1 MKKLSFRH
9 PVHIYDNDAVP
20 NNGTQKSKTTL
31 ADFFL
36 IRVRGVARIC
46 FFVAVS
52 PFYFRNDIINTI
64 EIILYVLRMNQN
76 AEHSL
81 AGWYNKVGQSVIAWL
96 IAISRV
102 QSIPGFQE
110 LMQEQMRRQQ
120 PDAQFSSD
128 QINMIIA
135 ITGPVLGLC
144 LGIFSL
150 LLSLGLGA
158 LGGWLAA
165 RRPTRQPAPPMG
177 PPPLDP
183 PL

>member
-1 MKKLSFRH
+1 MSGALKSGLLFALVGLVCVIAFSFIPIGGPLWGV
-9 PVHIYDNDAVP
+9 PVAAVL
-20 NNGTQKSKTTL
+20 GAS
-31 ADFFL
+31 AGYFG
-36 IRVRGVARIC
+36 VRWSA
-46 FFVAVS
+46 
-52 PFYFRNDIINTI
+52 
-64 EIILYVLRMNQN
+64 EN
-76 AEHSL
+76 ASIGKGML
-81 AGWYNKVGQSVIAWL
+81 AGAIAGVGALIGSVIGWL
-96 IAISRV
+96 VAISRV